1 MRIAVTSD
9 YHFRRGT
16 DGIYTDATYPYEFWL
31 ALREVFDEVIVIA
44 RVGFGLVAAGHLRAD
59 GPGVRFAAVP
69 DFVGGRGG
77 LRHSGALAAIA
88 LAAVGDA
95 DVVLLRAPGVIAT
108 AAHVAALARRRPYG
122 VEIGGDPFESLT
134 AASAGLA
141 RFATIAAGLL
151 RVQLRDAIATR
162 YVTEGAIQ
170 RRYPPPRGRFTTAAS
185 DLELPDALFDEPPVA
200 ITDRDVLELI
210 WVGALARPYKGVDVL
225 LAALARTARPHR
237 LTLVGDGVLR
247 EALTADAA
255 TRGLAD
261 RVRFAG
267 MVGVGAPVF
276 ALLRAADLFV
286 LPSRTEGLPRALIEA
301 MAVGLPCLA
310 TRVGGVPELLAA
322 DALVDVDDVDG
333 LARAI
338 DAVAAAPPRR
348 RAMAAA
354 NQARARGFRLSVRR
368 QRMDEFYRALRTA
381 AGA

>member
-108 AAHVAALARRRPYG
+108 AAHVAARARRRPYG

-210 WVGALARPYKGVDVL
+210 WVG
-225 LAALARTARPHR
+225 ALARTARPHR